1 MGCRL
6 PGRTLEE
13 GGGGGEGV
21 GRKKQSSV
29 ELLPVQTI
37 GSDFGKKKMDYH
49 IAMMKKLITYAAPA
63 GATVCEGGFIKH
75 GQVITRSPP
84 SGFSENYSETSLH
97 PSA

>member
-21 GRKKQSSV
+21 GRKKQSNV

-37 GSDFGKKKMDYH
+37 GSDFWEEKNGLPHSNDEETNH
-49 IAMMKKLITYAAPA
+49 I
-63 GATVCEGGFIKH
+63 
-75 GQVITRSPP
+75 RSA
-84 SGFSENYSETSLH
+84 SRCYSL
-97 PSA
+97 